1 MNNYIQQVIS
11 DQIID
16 NPVLVVSRN
25 NILEDSLNQFK
36 TNKDIDLKRPL
47 HVFFL
52 DEDSNDIEGMYR
64 EWFSCVFKEFFSGK
78 LFKENNFE
86 SLGRNTII
94 INDDFICN

>member
-64 EWFSCVFKEFFSGK
+64 E
-78 LFKENNFE
+78 
-86 SLGRNTII
+86 
-94 INDDFICN
+94 